1 MAYSKTS
8 NKSQTRDIKYLNKD
22 YDSFKNQLIEFT
34 KTYYPNTFNDFSAG
48 SPGMMFMEMAAY
60 VGEVLSYYTD
70 TQLQET
76 FLDTAQETSNLY
88 HLAYTLG
95 YRPQVTAASGT
106 TLDLYQ
112 LIPATQEEGRYTPD
126 YNYAVVINLPSSFKS
141 DGGVSFSL
149 QRKVDFNYS
158 SSFDPTEVSVYQ
170 YDENNLPQ
178 YYLLKKSAPVI
189 SATRKEKDI
198 QIGNLKRFAIY
209 DLADT
214 KIIGIESVI
223 DSSGFEWTEVDYLSQ
238 NTVFEDIPNIKGNTP
253 VLFEYQ
259 QETPYLL
266 KLKKVPR
273 RFVTRFTK
281 EGIME
286 LHFGA
291 GTSDLADE
299 EIIPNPDNVG
309 LGSHDGRTA
318 LTKAY
323 DPTNFLYTKTYGQVP
338 SNTTLK
344 VTYLTGGGIESNV
357 AANTITSIDLLSIS
371 MKPNLISSLSSFV
384 KESIACANTEP
395 SLGGGSGDSNEDIR
409 QNTTA
414 AFSAQ
419 QRTITKD
426 DYLLRTL
433 SLPAKYG
440 RVAKAYIT
448 RDSQLKSSIG
458 LSGTED
464 KDYTALNLYIL
475 GYNNKKHL
483 VNTNTAT
490 KTNLITYLDQFRP
503 LTDTIN
509 IKNAF
514 VINYGVDFEITTFKN
529 TNNEK
534 ILLECI
540 SNLKDFFNIDRWQIN
555 QPIITSEIFN
565 IIAGVVGVQS
575 VQNLTFNNLTGD
587 LAGYSKYKY
596 DFKIATRNDI
606 IYPSMDPSIFEIK
619 YPNSDIKGKITQF

>member
-8 NKSQTRDIKYLNKD
+8 NKTQTKDIKYLNKD
-22 YDSFKNQLIEFT
+22 YDSFRNQLIEFT
-34 KTYYPNTFNDFSAG
+34 KTYYPNTFNDFSEG
-48 SPGMMFMEMAAY
+48 SPGLMFMEMAAY
-60 VGEVLSYYTD
+60 IGDVLSYYTD

-76 FLDTAQETSNLY
+76 FLDTAQERSNLF

-95 YRPQVTAASGT
+95 YRPQVTAAAST
-106 TLDLYQ
+106 DLEVYQ
-112 LIPATQEEGRYTPD
+112 LVPSLQDRGSYIPD
-126 YNYAVVINLPSSFKS
+126 YNYAVVINLPSAFKS
-141 DGGVSFSL
+141 ETGISFNL

-178 YYLLKKSAPVI
+178 YYLLKKSTPVI
-189 SATRKEKDI
+189 SAERKTKNIPVGDLEKFSVH
-198 QIGNLKRFAIY
+198 NLS
-209 DLADT
+209 DT
-214 KIIGIESVI
+214 NIIGIEKI
-223 DSSGFEWTEVDYLSQ
+223 TDSDGFEWTEVDYLAQ
-238 NTVFEDIPNIKGNTP
+238 NTVFEEIPNIRGNTP

-259 QETPYLL
+259 QDTPYLL

-273 RFVTRFTK
+273 RFTTRFTK
-281 EGIME
+281 EGVME
-286 LHFGA
+286 IHFGA
-291 GTSDLADE
+291 GSADSADE

-309 LGSHDGRTA
+309 LGNRDGRSK

-323 DPTNFLYTKTYGQVP
+323 DPSNFLYTRTYGQVP
-338 SNTTLK
+338 SNTTLTI
-344 VTYLTGGGIESNV
+344 TYLTGGGIQSNV
-357 AANTITSIDLLSIS
+357 ASNTITSIDLLSLS
-371 MKPNLISSLSSFV
+371 MKPNLIGSLSSFV
-384 KESIACANTEP
+384 KESIACANPEP
-395 SLGGGSGDSNEDIR
+395 ALGGGSGDSNEDIR

-433 SLPAKYG
+433 SMPSKLG

-464 KDYTALNLYIL
+464 KDNTALNIYIL

-483 VNTNTAT
+483 TNTNKAT
-490 KTNLITYLDQFRP
+490 KTNLITYLDYFRP

-509 IKNAF
+509 LKDAF
-514 VINYGVDFEITTFKN
+514 VINYGIDFEITTFKN
-529 TNNEK
+529 TNNEQ
-534 ILLECI
+534 ILLDCI
-540 SNLKDFFNIDRWQIN
+540 SELQDYFKIDRWQIN
-555 QPIITSEIFN
+555 QPIVTSEIFN
-565 IIAGVVGVQS
+565 VIAQTTGVQS
-575 VQNLTFNNLTGD
+575 VQKLTFTNLTGETS
-587 LAGYSKYKY
+587 GYSKFKY
-596 DFKIATRNDI
+596 DFKIATKNDI